1 MRVKCFS
8 NPTPK
13 TVKWPYPHPTPRGY
27 PHLHRKVPY
36 IANTY
41 YSTNRIGFLEKTLN
55 HTVRVLPALAILI
68 FLQACET
75 APKVL
80 SISEVNRDAGNVK
93 LTTTVGGLRTLVVD
107 WEGSESVA
115 RRSCQS
121 WGYNG
126 AQRLDNRIR
135 TCESIGT
142 SEAFEGQ
149 CNVYRYTYTYQCT
162 GSPTSNV
169 QINNSSPLD
178 QNRNLGESL
187 VDDLKQIQELYDS
200 GVLSDEEFNAAKRRL
215 LGI

>member
-1 MRVKCFS
+1 M
-8 NPTPK
+8 
-13 TVKWPYPHPTPRGY
+13 
-27 PHLHRKVPY
+27 
-36 IANTY
+36 
-41 YSTNRIGFLEKTLN
+41 N

-115 RRSCQS
+115 RRSCQN

-135 TCESIGT
+135 TCEDIGT

-149 CNVYRYTYTYQCT
+149 CLTYRYTYTYQCT
-162 GSPTSNV
+162 GSPKSRV
-169 QINNSSPLD
+169 QIDSSSALD
-178 QNRNLGESL
+178 QNRSSGEAL
-187 VDDLKQIQELYDS
+187 VDDLRQIQELYDS

>member
-1 MRVKCFS
+1 MNPIIRIFS
-8 NPTPK
+8 
-13 TVKWPYPHPTPRGY
+13 
-27 PHLHRKVPY
+27 
-36 IANTY
+36 
-41 YSTNRIGFLEKTLN
+41 
-55 HTVRVLPALAILI
+55 ALVILI

-93 LTTTVGGLRTLVVD
+93 LTTTVGSLRKLVVD
-107 WEGSESVA
+107 WDGSEIVA
-115 RRSCQS
+115 RRSCQN
-121 WGYNG
+121 WGYRG
-126 AQRLDNRIR
+126 AQRLDNSIR

-200 GVLSDEEFNAAKRRL
+200 GALSAEEFNAAKRRL